1 MTRKE
6 DAGMA
11 EGRVRM
17 WRRWGRE
24 CGEVRG
30 RDAALVLCS
39 ARFPL
44 GGGNDEMEGSAGMTK
59 GGAGGYGEER
69 ERGLGGLTARYPR
82 QARV

>member
-1 MTRKE
+1 MEGARGDSRSGAGMTRKE

-44 GGGNDEMEGSAGMTK
+44 GGGNDEKEG
-59 GGAGGYGEER
+59 
-69 ERGLGGLTARYPR
+69 
-82 QARV
+82 ARV